1 VKGMDQDG
9 DVLMALQAQA
19 AVTDLV
25 APRIAVAPQS
35 VAPSL
40 NAHLTPVTL
49 EVGSLSRALVHPMET
64 LLASLDQSSE
74 FVLFSAIF
82 SLKEHAYH

>member
-1 VKGMDQDG
+1 MDQDG
-9 DVLMALQAQA
+9 DVLMAQQAQA

-25 APRIAVAPQS
+25 APLRIAVAPQS

-49 EVGSLSRALVHPMET
+49 EQGSLSRALVHPMET
-64 LLASLDQSSE
+64 LVASLDQSSE
-74 FVLFSAIF
+74 FVLFSALF
-82 SLKEHAYH
+82 LLKEHAYD